1 MSLIVYFEHLY
12 CWPRCCCHGDLA
24 VDGYPAGI
32 LMFMHSLASM
42 LFPLS
47 MLALAPML
55 LQVILLSV
63 VGRTATSVHA
73 LALIH
78 AIAGTHAFS

>member
-1 MSLIVYFEHLY
+1 
-12 CWPRCCCHGDLA
+12 
-24 VDGYPAGI
+24 
-32 LMFMHSLASM
+32 MHSLASM
-42 LFPLS
+42 FFPLS

-55 LQVILLSV
+55 LQVILLFV

>member
-1 MSLIVYFEHLY
+1 
-12 CWPRCCCHGDLA
+12 
-24 VDGYPAGI
+24 
-32 LMFMHSLASM
+32 
-42 LFPLS
+42 

-55 LQVILLSV
+55 LQVILLFV

-73 LALIH
+73 LARITIH